1 MTSPKKMW
9 RGLALRLVLCQVY
22 FVVHRQLATSIL
34 DLRSDDRDSILADL
48 DEAHEN
54 VLDVQISVDSI
65 RMQKYGGCIQYR
77 DGEIHIDMHTH
88 RYICLKV

>member
-22 FVVHRQLATSIL
+22 LVVQRQLATSIL

-48 DEAHEN
+48 DEAHGN

-77 DGEIHIDMHTH
+77 DGE
-88 RYICLKV
+88 

>member
-1 MTSPKKMW
+1 M
-9 RGLALRLVLCQVY
+9 
-22 FVVHRQLATSIL
+22 VHRQLATSIL

-48 DEAHEN
+48 DEAREN

-77 DGEIHIDMHTH
+77 DGEIYVDMTCIHIDTI

>member
-1 MTSPKKMW
+1 M
-9 RGLALRLVLCQVY
+9 Y

-48 DEAHEN
+48 DEAREN

-65 RMQKYGGCIQYR
+65 RMQKYGGCIQYYR
-77 DGEIHIDMHTH
+77 DGEIYVDRTCIHIDTFV
-88 RYICLKV
+88 LKSNAMFENL

>member
-1 MTSPKKMW
+1 M
-9 RGLALRLVLCQVY
+9 
-22 FVVHRQLATSIL
+22 VHRQLATSIL